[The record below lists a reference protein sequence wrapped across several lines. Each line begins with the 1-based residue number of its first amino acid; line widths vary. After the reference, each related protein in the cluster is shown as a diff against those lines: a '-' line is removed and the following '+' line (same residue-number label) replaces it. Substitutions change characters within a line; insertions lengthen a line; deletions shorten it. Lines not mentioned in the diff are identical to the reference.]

1 MEIYLSH
8 NYDINFITADK
19 NEIKEY
25 MMLNNEFKIINNENL
40 LLYSSL
46 LEGNKYNVI
55 KLSIIS
61 NIIYVLEVIY
71 KTNEELN
78 KEFICFSSFQE
89 AYTHSII
96 YYNRCHF
103 SFRCL
108 RCNNKLSGKNVTC
121 YDLSRMI
128 NSKKYS
134 LFYNE
139 YLITIKIYPIIF

>member
-1 MEIYLSH
+1 MEIYVSY
-8 NYDINFITADK
+8 NYDINFVTSNR

-25 MMLNNEFKIINNENL
+25 MLLNNEFKIINNEKL

-46 LEGNKYNVI
+46 FPSNKYNSI

-71 KTNEELN
+71 KTDEEIN

-103 SFRCL
+103 SFKCL
-108 RCNNKLSGKNVTC
+108 RCNNKLSRKNVTC

-139 YLITIKIYPIIF
+139 YLITIKIYSILF